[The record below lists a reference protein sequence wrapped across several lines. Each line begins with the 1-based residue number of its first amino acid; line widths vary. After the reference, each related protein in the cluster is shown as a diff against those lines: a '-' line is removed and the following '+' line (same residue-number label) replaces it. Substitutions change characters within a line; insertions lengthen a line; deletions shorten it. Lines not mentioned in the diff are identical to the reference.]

1 MILILSQES
10 NIGHAARI
18 MSHYRLR
25 ALPVVQ
31 NDEIVGQI
39 TAKALVRAIY
49 EADIS
54 GSRSSHAAN
63 ASKIMTPSTVVIG
76 TKDRVSNAKCTR

>member
-1 MILILSQES
+1 
-10 NIGHAARI
+10 

-49 EADIS
+49 DADIS

-63 ASKIMTPSTVVIG
+63 
-76 TKDRVSNAKCTR
+76 